1 MNKGPPHCARPKGE
15 TMTIRVLAVLVILVA
30 TAAAADK
37 PATNKKKVQKATPAK
52 VQPVTIPP
60 DAVQV
65 DPNTYRYTDPAGKKW
80 TYYRTP
86 FGISRMEDNSVEA
99 AKRAQEDT
107 AHLIEST
114 KAVEDGDS
122 IQFERASPFGTTHW
136 KRNKAELNE
145 TERAVWEH
153 ELQKRAEPENAA
165 NANKD

>member
-1 MNKGPPHCARPKGE
+1 
-15 TMTIRVLAVLVILVA
+15 MTLRVLAVLMILVA
-30 TAAAADK
+30 TTTAADK
-37 PATNKKKVQKATPAK
+37 AASNKKKAQRATPAK

-80 TYYRTP
+80 TYNRTP
-86 FGISRMEDNSVEA
+86 FGISRMEDKSGSAEDA
-99 AKRAQEDT
+99 TKAQEDK

-122 IQFERASPFGTTHW
+122 IQFERASPFGTTRW

-145 TERAVWEH
+145 TERAVWER
-153 ELQKRAEPENAA
+153 ELGKRAAA
-165 NANKD
+165 QRTATANKD

>member
-1 MNKGPPHCARPKGE
+1 
-15 TMTIRVLAVLVILVA
+15 MTIKFLAVLVIVVA
-30 TAAAADK
+30 AAAAADK
-37 PATNKKKVQKATPAK
+37 PAGNKKKTVQATPAK

-80 TYYRTP
+80 TYHRTP
-86 FGISRMEDNSVEA
+86 FGISKMEDNSVED
-99 AKRAQEDT
+99 AKKVQEDT

-122 IQFERASPFGTTHW
+122 IQFERASPFGTTRW

-145 TERAVWEH
+145 TERAVWER
-153 ELQKRAEPENAA
+153 ELQKRAEPQSAA